1 MSLFTDHPATVGES
15 YGEHMMFAWRFSF
28 RLFKA
33 ASKAFL
39 HGLLPFAFETSA
51 SDEVK
56 TLARELAN
64 RGSGAAGAH
73 QAHGTQS
80 PNAA

>member
-15 YGEHMMFAWRFSF
+15 YGEHMMFAWRFGF

-39 HGLLPFAFETSA
+39 HGIFPFAFETSA

-64 RGSGAAGAH
+64 RGSDTAH
-73 QAHGTQS
+73 A
-80 PNAA
+80 PANATPKTA

>member
-1 MSLFTDHPATVGES
+1 MSLFTDHPASVDET

-33 ASKAFL
+33 CAKAFL
-39 HGLLPFAFETSA
+39 HGLFPFMFETAA

-56 TLARELAN
+56 TLARELST
-64 RGSGAAGAH
+64 RVPREVKIEGSH
-73 QAHGTQS
+73 QLS
-80 PNAA
+80 